1 MTLRTKWIL
10 KGIKWFLLIDELNF
24 VFNIDSVYAKRFAF
38 TLIHHHNFTKHCS
51 KTKFDESVFAH
62 YDWYTIS
69 DALDIS
75 ITLHN
80 TSACTLIK
88 FNYRGKIWMA
98 EWYSIRP
105 YSVESRMI
113 SSLRYMF
120 LVEIFILNK
129 IVTTACEREM
139 EAVKRIMTCHL
150 ACC

>member
-1 MTLRTKWIL
+1 MTLRPKWIL
-10 KGIKWFLLIDELNF
+10 KRIKWFLFNDELNF

-98 EWYSIRP
+98 EWYSISFH
-105 YSVESRMI
+105 SVENRTKDFF
-113 SSLRYMF
+113 SSLYV
-120 LVEIFILNK
+120 LEWN
-129 IVTTACEREM
+129 T
-139 EAVKRIMTCHL
+139 HSQ
-150 ACC
+150 